1 MQIEQQNPYSYLM
14 PKPGSSSVDGVGQK
28 EENGTSSATGQ
39 SEEAP
44 SSTTA
49 SQAMRTTGP
58 VLPSEVL
65 SLLQGGLEMFPIPL
79 RTTPVDYKNLID
91 DPERGGR
98 LVKSIAERG
107 YALAI
112 KIPDREATEE
122 DWSAF
127 KTELAVRKAEVDIVK
142 QERSELYGKM
152 VEEGRTPAEIYKE
165 FVRHELNQPDRYWA
179 ALEIGGSGGLRQ
191 QKLQELSDIHK
202 IEADIF
208 VKSGSDI
215 GRPDAVIA
223 RGHALELATD
233 SAYAAKHAYQMGHS
247 SEMLFI
253 PMDVFE
259 KAVAEGDFSKISNGY
274 EFGDPGNP
282 TLKVLQQR
290 QDLYDYL
297 KENGATSLQ
306 IIEEIHK
313 FNISLPLSYSDDFLD
328 VSDSHPAA
336 AWQNMQKEQLAR
348 LNAALDWAG
357 INHPPTDIEDIP
369 VPDEVAIFADLP
381 GTKLADDRD
390 AVNLEVT
397 NTESEEELLKA
408 MAVASIE
415 AVMFAEVDGAEET

>member
-1 MQIEQQNPYSYLM
+1 MQIEQQNPYTYLM
-14 PKPGSSSVDGVGQK
+14 PKPGSSSADGVGQK
-28 EENGTSSATGQ
+28 EENATSSATGQ
-39 SEEAP
+39 SEEATA
-44 SSTTA
+44 SKTA

-58 VLPSEVL
+58 VLPSEAL
-65 SLLQGGLEMFPIPL
+65 SLLQGGQEIFPLPI
-79 RTTPVDYKNLID
+79 RTMPVDYKNLID
-91 DPERGGR
+91 DPERGGQ
-98 LVKSIAERG
+98 LVKNIAERG
-107 YALAI
+107 YALAV

-127 KTELAVRKAEVDIVK
+127 KTELAARKAEVEVVQ
-142 QERSELYGKM
+142 QERMELYGKM

-202 IEADIF
+202 TEADIF
-208 VKSGSDI
+208 VKSGSNI
-215 GRPDAVIA
+215 RRPNAVID
-223 RGHALELATD
+223 RDHALELATD
-233 SAYAAKHAYQMGHS
+233 PAYAAKHAYQMGHS

-253 PMDVFE
+253 PIDVFD

-297 KENGATSLQ
+297 KKNGATSLQ

-336 AWQNMQKEQLAR
+336 AWQNMQKEQLSR
-348 LNAALDWAG
+348 LNEALDWAG
-357 INHPPTDIEDIP
+357 IKHPPTDIEDIP
-369 VPDEVAIFADLP
+369 VPDEVAIFSDPP
-381 GTKLADDRD
+381 GTKLADDSE

-408 MAVASIE
+408 MAAAKIE
-415 AVMFAEVDGAEET
+415 AAIFAEVDAAEAT